1 MSCPKSITTEFLVI
15 SARVINMEVEGAELK
30 GGHPPAQKVGGV
42 RIVQHKPRDE
52 KEAAPKPTEEE
63 KEEFG
68 VDVPVKP
75 PTVKNTKL
83 SVFNGII

>member
-1 MSCPKSITTEFLVI
+1 
-15 SARVINMEVEGAELK
+15 MEVEGAELK

-83 SVFNGII
+83 SVFLMA